1 MSSETEITE
10 SEELGDAI
18 APAATPWYMRLRL
31 HAALFVVG
39 LIVYGG
45 MSGSRMSKQSTDP
58 HFVFLADAVLKGKLS
73 IDVPPGKRQPKGD
86 DWAKIETVEL
96 NNGSTVRGRYLTS
109 RTNRGKFRVA
119 GGDIIKTSEIK
130 RRVKSTYYVSFPPF
144 PAVLM
149 LPQTAI
155 HGAVANDVFMTVLV
169 AALILP
175 LFFSVLRRLSSA
187 GLTERSLTDDLWLT
201 GALGF
206 GTVLFFAAVG
216 GKVWYTAHV
225 VGVALAICYV
235 WCCVEARHPILA
247 GLCLGLATMTRT
259 PMAFM
264 FPLFALEA
272 WRMTTSDNNADKLRE
287 VASTAAKF
295 AAPIIAIAVVA
306 MIHNYVRFGEP
317 LEFGHS
323 YLAVRQQAQMETIGM
338 FSHHYL
344 SRNMTVAF
352 TLLPSFSSSS
362 PYVFISGH
370 GLAIWVTTPLLF
382 FVLWPRVKNAWH
394 RPLWL
399 TVALVAIPT
408 FFYQNSGW
416 FQFGYRFSLDYMV
429 FLMLLVAVG
438 GRALTRVAK
447 GLIIAGVVI
456 NLFGAYTF
464 QRKPEYY
471 KMDVRMEQ
479 RGKAHPSNYNVVVP
493 H

>member
-1 MSSETEITE
+1 MPAEAEIDETMERAA
-10 SEELGDAI
+10 GDT
-18 APAATPWYMRLRL
+18 APRTPWLQRYRIHLL
-31 HAALFVVG
+31 LFAVG
-39 LIVYGG
+39 MVVYGTTAW
-45 MSGSRMSKQSTDP
+45 SRLSKQSTDP
-58 HFVFLADAVLKGKLS
+58 HFVLLADAWLKGKS
-73 IDVPPGKRQPKGD
+73 TIDVPAGRRQPTGD
-86 DWAKIETVEL
+86 DWARVDTVEL
-96 NNGSTVRGRYLTS
+96 KSGKTVRGRYLTS
-109 RTNRGKFRVA
+109 RKNRGKFRIA
-119 GGDIIKTSEIK
+119 GGEVIKTSEIK
-130 RRVKSTYYVSFPPF
+130 RKVKSTFYMSFPPF

-149 LPQTAI
+149 LPQTALQ
-155 HGAVANDVFMTVLV
+155 GVVANDVWMTLIV

-175 LFFSVLRRLSSA
+175 LFFSVLRRLQAA
-187 GLTERSLTDDLWLT
+187 GLSERTLVEDLWLT
-201 GALGF
+201 ATLAF
-206 GTVLFFAAVG
+206 GTVLFFSAVM
-216 GKVWYTAHV
+216 GKVWFTAHV

-247 GLCLGLATMTRT
+247 GLALGLATMTRT

-272 WRMTTSDNNADKLRE
+272 WRMSSGDDNREKLRE
-287 VASTAAKF
+287 FMRTGAKF
-295 AAPIIAIAVVA
+295 AAPIAGIAVIA
-306 MIHNYVRFGEP
+306 MIHNYVRFAEP

-344 SRNMTVAF
+344 SRNLSVAF

-370 GLAIWVTTPLLF
+370 GLAVWVTTPLLF
-382 FVLWPRVKNAWH
+382 FVLWPRVKNEWH
-394 RPLWL
+394 KPLWL
-399 TVALVAIPT
+399 TVALVSVPT

-429 FLMLLVAVG
+429 FLILLIAVG
-438 GRALTRVAK
+438 GRPLTRLAK
-447 GLIIAGVVI
+447 GLIIAGVII

-479 RGKAHPSNYNVVVP
+479 RGKAHPSNYNIVIP